1 MYLLKTESS
10 FDSAHFLAEYNG
22 KCRNLH
28 GHRWRVIIE
37 VKTEKLEQKGQEKG
51 MITDFGLLKKALR
64 EETEKLDHALIYEE
78 HSLKEVTKKA
88 LEEEQF
94 LLIAVPFRPTAEQ
107 FAKYF
112 FDKLEQKGY
121 DVKRAI
127 VYETPNNCA
136 VYEEKE

>member
-136 VYEEKE
+136 VYEKE